1 MTLPKDAGRRVLL
14 QPAYLLHQ
22 RPYRDSG
29 RILELFSRDHG
40 RVTAFARGV
49 RRAGSPFLPVLQPFN
64 RLLASWTGRGDA
76 GTFMHAEFDGAVQ
89 ALPPA
94 RLMSGFYLNELLLR
108 LLVRHD
114 VNTQIF
120 DEYEQTLNEL
130 KSAAD
135 EGRTLRLFEK
145 RLLDALGYGL
155 SLDREAA
162 SGRAVD
168 PDCAYRYREGQGLV
182 RVDGVAEGGLIF
194 SGSSLLSLANE
205 ELHDPAARVDA
216 RRLLRAA
223 LDSCLEGRTLGSREV
238 ATAFRRLRSPQP

>member
-1 MTLPKDAGRRVLL
+1 MTLPSQRVLL

-40 RVTAFARGV
+40 RITAFARGV

-76 GTFMHAEFDGAVQ
+76 GTFTHAEFDGAVQ

-114 VNTQIF
+114 VNAQIF
-120 DEYEQTLNEL
+120 AEYEHALVEL
-130 KSAAD
+130 KSGAD

-155 SLDREAA
+155 SLDSEAV

-168 PDCAYRYREGQGLV
+168 PECAYRYRPSQGLV
-182 RVDGVAEGGLIF
+182 RVDGVAEGSLIF
-194 SGSSLLSLANE
+194 SGASLLSLANE
-205 ELHDPAARVDA
+205 DLGDPASRSDA
-216 RRLLRAA
+216 RRLLRVA
-223 LDSCLEGRTLGSREV
+223 LDECLEGRALGSREV
-238 ATAFRRLRSPQP
+238 ATAFRKLRSSPP

>member
-1 MTLPKDAGRRVLL
+1 MTLPSSRILL

-76 GTFMHAEFDGAVQ
+76 GTFTHAEFDGAVR
-89 ALPPA
+89 ALAPA

-114 VNTQIF
+114 VNSQIF
-120 DEYEQTLNEL
+120 DEYEQALVEL
-130 KSAAD
+130 KSPAD

-155 SLDREAA
+155 SLDREAVT
-162 SGRAVD
+162 GRAID
-168 PDCAYRYREGQGLV
+168 ADCAYRYREAQGLV

-194 SGSSLLSLANE
+194 SGVSLLSLANE
-205 ELHDPAARVDA
+205 ELHDPASRSAA

-223 LDSCLEGRTLGSREV
+223 LDECLDGRALGSREV
-238 ATAFRRLRSPQP
+238 ASAFRKLRSPQP

>member
-1 MTLPKDAGRRVLL
+1 MTQVDRRILL

-40 RVTAFARGV
+40 RVTVFARGV

-64 RLLASWTGRGDA
+64 RLLVSWSARGEA
-76 GTFMHAEFDGAVQ
+76 GSFVHAEFDGAVLG
-89 ALPPA
+89 LPAA
-94 RLMSGFYLNELLLR
+94 RLLSGFYLNELLIR

-114 VNTQIF
+114 VNAGIF
-120 DEYEQTLNEL
+120 AQYERTLVDL
-130 KSAAD
+130 KSTAD
-135 EGRTLRLFEK
+135 ESRTLRIFEK
-145 RLLDALGYGL
+145 RLLEALGYGL

-168 PDCAYRYREGQGLV
+168 PGSVYRYRLDQGLA
-182 RVDGVAEGGLIF
+182 RVDGVAEGILIF
-194 SGSSLLSLANE
+194 SGTSLLSLAQE
-205 ELHDPAARVDA
+205 KLEDQASRADA

-223 LDSCLEGRTLGSREV
+223 LDECLEGRALGSREV
-238 ATAFRRLRSPQP
+238 AAAFRNMRK

>member
-1 MTLPKDAGRRVLL
+1 MTRPNSRILL

-64 RLLASWTGRGDA
+64 RLLASWTGRGEA
-76 GTFMHAEFDGAVQ
+76 GTFMHAEFDGPVQ
-89 ALPPA
+89 ALLPA

-120 DEYEQTLNEL
+120 AEYEQALIGL
-130 KSAAD
+130 KSVAD

-155 SLDREAA
+155 SLDREAV
-162 SGRAVD
+162 SGRAID
-168 PDCAYRYREGQGLV
+168 PDCAYRYARAQGLV
-182 RVDGVAEGGLIF
+182 RVDGVAEGSLIF
-194 SGSSLLSLANE
+194 SGTSLLSLANE
-205 ELHDPAARVDA
+205 ELHDPASRVDA

-223 LDSCLEGRTLGSREV
+223 LDESLEGRTLGSREV
-238 ATAFRRLRSPQP
+238 AVAMRRMRSVDSG